1 MRNYWRSWQSYILLF
16 ALFFKSLIL
25 GSIFTLAVHNICLDR
40 LLSEDYGWQQNF
52 SKQRK
57 RKDENNTVTVYQA
70 AEETSAATQSVRQ
83 FPLLQVFIRL
93 LKRFTAS
100 VATKVIPSDRFIS
113 RYIPEKIFLYHCVLL
128 R

>member
-1 MRNYWRSWQSYILLF
+1 MRNYRRSWQSYILLF

-25 GSIFTLAVHNICLDR
+25 GSVFTLAVHNICLDR

-57 RKDENNTVTVYQA
+57 RKEENSSVTVYQA
-70 AEETSAATQSVRQ
+70 AEEAAAATFSMRQ
-83 FPLLQVFIRL
+83 IPLLPSLVRL
-93 LKRFTAS
+93 VRSFTAS
-100 VATKVIPSDRFIS
+100 VIKNIIPADRFIT

>member
-70 AEETSAATQSVRQ
+70 AEETSVATQGVRQ
-83 FPLLQVFIRL
+83 LPLLQVFIRL
-93 LKRFTAS
+93 LKRFSAS
-100 VATKVIPSDRFIS
+100 VATKTIPSDRFIA

>member
-1 MRNYWRSWQSYILLF
+1 MF

-25 GSIFTLAVHNICLDR
+25 GSVFTLAVHNICLDR

-57 RKDENNTVTVYQA
+57 RKEENSSVTVYQA
-70 AEETSAATQSVRQ
+70 AEEAAAATFSMRQ
-83 FPLLQVFIRL
+83 IPLLPSLVRL
-93 LKRFTAS
+93 VRSFTAS
-100 VATKVIPSDRFIS
+100 VIKNIIPADRFIT

>member
-70 AEETSAATQSVRQ
+70 AEETAAAVPGVRQ
-83 FPLLQVFIRL
+83 TPLLHAIT
-93 LKRFTAS
+93 RFLHRIAIS
-100 VATKVIPSDRFIS
+100 VVTKVIPSDRFIS
-113 RYIPEKIFLYHCVLL
+113 RYIPEKIFLHHCVLL

>member
-100 VATKVIPSDRFIS
+100 VATKVIPSGRFIS